1 MRKTVKS
8 MLKKGTTTFVD
19 FREGGLD
26 GVLLMQKVLSNTPIR
41 SIILGRIEY
50 YQSKDPDQKKH
61 TNSTIIS
68 KPDRSITK
76 KL

>member
-26 GVLLMQKVLSNTPIR
+26 GVLLIQKALSNIPIR
-41 SIILGRIEY
+41 AIILGRLEF
-50 YQSKDPDQKKH
+50 YQSKNQIKKKH
-61 TNSTIIS
+61 ANPEIIPKPTRTIVN
-68 KPDRSITK
+68 